1 MPVYR
6 GCPQKDQNLRPF
18 FSQASLTEAR
28 EAAQIVAELEDFGI
42 LALIRLMEEIRRSPV
57 EM

>member
-1 MPVYR
+1 MI
-6 GCPQKDQNLRPF
+6 
-18 FSQASLTEAR
+18 SQASLTEAR

-42 LALIRLMEEIRRSPV
+42 LALIRLMEEIRRSPL